1 MAKAQPLKDPANYL
15 KNLIAKKGDSEHYAT
30 VFHGA
35 NLMWDPREHSH
46 SDTYDDTM
54 VFLAQATEN
63 DSSYKELIWDLIHR
77 TDGKYTYKFEDYW
90 GIRGVFAYV
99 SKEYEGENL
108 SATFAFPTINASKFS
123 LDVEILSHISL
134 KWAKIAGRSIGELRV
149 FIDQAFLRW
158 EDMENDNLLG
168 FEQESD

>member
-15 KNLIAKKGDSEHYAT
+15 KNLIAKKGNSERYAT

-54 VFLAQATEN
+54 AFLAQCTEN
-63 DSSYKELIWDLIHR
+63 DEPYKQLVWDLIHH
-77 TDGKYTYKFEDYW
+77 TDGNYTYKFEDYW
-90 GIRGVFAYV
+90 GVRGVFV
-99 SKEYEGENL
+99 FISKGYEEDHITITYG
-108 SATFAFPTINASKFS
+108 FPNVNASKFY

-134 KWAKIAGRSIGELRV
+134 KWAKVAGRSIEEVRV

-168 FEQESD
+168 LERESD